1 MFEPVS
7 IIESIETGRRTI
19 NFLDERGM
27 SMVRDFGDEGRAS
40 LLVDGT
46 LYDWYGSEV
55 KVDESIREI
64 VCPFGLE
71 EMKVLSYSKSC
82 QNRVERKSIWADRF
96 LVKNQSDEYALAVL
110 GYIVDDE
117 ADTER
122 VSSLR
127 RARNEIMNG
136 ESRLWLVDE
145 SSMDEVQMR
154 KFAGVL
160 GSGMIAMRINSCE
173 AAWRFLHPNLPHA
186 SWSETVPMRV
196 YRTRDNALA
205 GQFFFDTAGRI
216 AEPRLLDEVSPDERE
231 ALSKSIPSEVN
242 EAIISEFTHFDERSG
257 FCTMRIATDAEVNRN
272 NGDKPQINWYLA
284 E

>member
-71 EMKVLSYSKSC
+71 EMKVLSYSESC
-82 QNRVERKSIWADRF
+82 PNRVERKTIWADRF
-96 LVKNQSDEYALAVL
+96 LVKNQSDEYTLAVL

-127 RARNEIMNG
+127 RARNEIVNG

-154 KFAGVL
+154 KFTGVL
-160 GSGMIAMRINSCE
+160 GNGMTAVRLNSCE
-173 AAWRFLHPNLPHA
+173 DTWRFWHPNLPSI
-186 SWSETVPMRV
+186 SWNETVPMKV
-196 YRTRDNALA
+196 YRTREDALA
-205 GQFFFDTAGRI
+205 GQFFFDTVGRVT
-216 AEPRLLDEVSPDERE
+216 EPRLLDELSPDERE
-231 ALSKSIPSEVN
+231 TLNKFMSSGVN

-257 FCTMRIATDAEVNRN
+257 FCSMRIMTDAEVNRN